1 MASLDLALKDFK
13 TMASRIKDQESLTI
27 TELADRY
34 CEAVD
39 GNKSDLANEYFS
51 ALVIRFWGKIQKAYT
66 KNKVALRVSK
76 EDCYD
81 WVISSIM
88 MACDKSARI

>member
-34 CEAVD
+34 CEAID
-39 GNKSDLANEYFS
+39 GKKSDLSEWYFC
-51 ALVIRFWGKIQKAYT
+51 A
-66 KNKVALRVSK
+66 
-76 EDCYD
+76 
-81 WVISSIM
+81 
-88 MACDKSARI
+88 